1 MFFLKEL
8 WLPMLLS
15 AALCSIIS
23 GLAWSVMPHHR
34 FAWKRLPTEPDVL
47 DALRKDPP
55 PPGLYAFPF
64 YTATRELDRADVKR
78 AFEKGPVGFLAIAN
92 RRRPNPPAMMLA
104 TVLYFAVT
112 SIGIGYI
119 AWLAAPGTKL
129 GVPAMQTARIVFSV
143 ALLTYA
149 ASSLP
154 DSIWF
159 GRPWRAF
166 FAQLL
171 DAALLAAATASLFAT
186 LWPS

>member
-23 GLAWSVMPHHR
+23 VLAWTVMPHHR

-47 DALRKDPP
+47 DALRKDLP
-55 PPGLYAFPF
+55 PPGLYAFP
-64 YTATRELDRADVKR
+64 YAANRELDRADVKV

-92 RRRPNPPAMMLA
+92 RRRPNQPAMMLA
-104 TVLYFAVT
+104 TVLYFSVT
-112 SIGIGYI
+112 SVAIGYI
-119 AWLAAPGTKL
+119 AWLAAPGSKL
-129 GVPAMQTARIVFSV
+129 GVPTIQTARIVFSV

-171 DAALLAAATASLFAT
+171 DATLHAAATAFLFAT